1 MYSRSQHNIVKQ
13 LSSNYKFKE
22 KNLNSL
28 KEEPTGLSS
37 VEEGTHGAGT
47 HTLRKGAG
55 QLMRAFLKRN
65 DGPGS
70 VGVGKT
76 TAGIPATAGRSCQ
89 REKASP
95 SDAKRGRKCI
105 DEQSE
110 QEGALAEPN

>member
-1 MYSRSQHNIVKQ
+1 M
-13 LSSNYKFKE
+13 
-22 KNLNSL
+22 

-55 QLMRAFLKRN
+55 QLMGAFLKRN